1 MVETDLGRGGWVRG
15 GGGGQEKGRE
25 RGEMGRREGAE
36 DTRTAHTPL
45 AVSHDLLLVCLCLLT
60 DGENNR
66 EHPISKLNF
75 LNLIS

>member
-25 RGEMGRREGAE
+25 RGEMGSREG

-45 AVSHDLLLVCLCLLT
+45 AVSHDLLLVSVSACQLT
-60 DGENNR
+60 GKIIE
-66 EHPISKLNF
+66 STQ
-75 LNLIS
+75 